1 MKNQGEYTQREDRK
15 VLVKVR
21 MEYGMLTIGLIL
33 SFCLCVWGGGCLFG
47 LLACLLNSVPKCPVR
62 EIWKEKYLKIY
73 TLNKEK

>member
-33 SFCLCVWGGGCLFG
+33 SFCLCVCGGGEVVCLVCLFVF
-47 LLACLLNSVPKCPVR
+47 LILSRNVQS
-62 EIWKEKYLKIY
+62 EKFGKKNI
-73 TLNKEK
+73 